1 MSMALNLI
9 MGARNDAK
17 TERDEND
24 FYATH
29 PDAVKDFLKGLE
41 DYNDGLTCN
50 KILEPC
56 AGNGHI
62 SEVFKEKGYEV
73 LSWDLVQR
81 EYPLDR
87 VGDFLT
93 YDGPQV
99 DADVVTNPPF
109 KLALEFVNK
118 SLDVVTD
125 GRRVC
130 MFLKVQ
136 FLEGGKRWE
145 RLFSK
150 KCMKYVYVNVRR
162 QNTARQGK
170 FELYGEGSKTQCY
183 CWFVFEK
190 GFEGEPTVRWI
201 K

>member
-1 MSMALNLI
+1 MSMKLNLI
-9 MGARNDAK
+9 MGARNGAK
-17 TERDEND
+17 IERDEDD

-29 PDAVKDFLKGLE
+29 PDAVKDFLNALE

-62 SEVFKEKGYEV
+62 SEVLKEKGYEV
-73 LSWDLVQR
+73 LSWDLIQR

-93 YDGPQV
+93 YDGLQV

-118 SLDVVTD
+118 ALDVVTD

-130 MFLKVQ
+130 MFMKVQ
-136 FLEGGKRWE
+136 FLEGMKRWKY
-145 RLFSK
+145 LYSK
-150 KCMKYVYVNVRR
+150 NCMKYVYVNVRR
-162 QNTARQGK
+162 QNTAKRGE

-190 GFEGEPTVRWI
+190 GFEGEPIVRWI

>member
-1 MSMALNLI
+1 MSMKLNLI

-17 TERDEND
+17 NERDEND

-29 PDAVKDFLKGLE
+29 PDAVKDFLKALE
-41 DYNDGLTCN
+41 EYNDGLTCN
-50 KILEPC
+50 KVLEPC

-87 VGDFLT
+87 LGDFLT

-118 SLDVVTD
+118 ALDVVMD

-130 MFLKVQ
+130 MLMKVQ
-136 FLEGGKRWE
+136 FLEGMKRWK
-145 RLFSK
+145 RLYSK
-150 KCMKYVYVNVRR
+150 NCMKYVYVNSRR
-162 QNTARQGK
+162 QHTAMG
-170 FELYGEGSKTQCY
+170 GEFDKLESKTQCY

-190 GFEGEPTVRWI
+190 GFEGEPIVRWI

>member
-1 MSMALNLI
+1 MNMQLNLI
-9 MGARNDAK
+9 MGARNGAK

-162 QNTARQGK
+162 QHTAMGGDFNK
-170 FELYGEGSKTQCY
+170 LEAKTQCY